1 MRRPLLAGCLIVAL
15 AGVAS
20 GQSEQQLDETL
31 PPASIIPPAA
41 KPDASVKP
49 DASAKPDAAAKPDA
63 SAKPDAAAKPDAKK
77 ADSGA
82 DYLAQCLRDWDAAT
96 HMTRQEWA
104 RTCRRVV
111 SNRVKFL
118 SGQQGK

>member
-20 GQSEQQLDETL
+20 GQSEQQVDEAL

-41 KPDASVKP
+41 KPDASV
-49 DASAKPDAAAKPDA
+49 KPDA

>member
-15 AGVAS
+15 ASIAS
-20 GQSEQQLDETL
+20 GQSEQQVDETL
-31 PPASIIPPAA
+31 PPASVVPPTAPA
-41 KPDASVKP
+41 
-49 DASAKPDAAAKPDA
+49 AKPDAAAKAD
-63 SAKPDAAAKPDAKK
+63 AAKPDAKK
-77 ADSGA
+77 ADSSA